1 MSNAVQKS
9 QNTPQTSIKDLM
21 NSPSTQKRLAE
32 ILDKNAATFSTSVIQ
47 LVNSN
52 TALQK
57 CDPVSI
63 LNSALVATTLN
74 LPINNQLGLAYVV
87 PYGNQATLQLGYRAF
102 LQLAQRS
109 GQFERINACKVY
121 SEDTEET
128 VKQRL
133 ISLFPKM
140 PSGNVIGYI
149 AYFKLLN
156 GYEDHLYMSI
166 EEITTHAKKYSQ
178 TFKKYGTGLWKD
190 EFEAMAQKT
199 VLKLLL
205 SKKAP
210 LSIEMQRAEIADQ
223 AVIKNYDGDTI
234 DADYVDNKTTIVVE
248 EVSTEERQIAY
259 FKDTLSGI
267 MSMEE
272 LNSMLE
278 NADDFTPQELELI
291 EQKKKDLTTK
301 K

>member
-9 QNTPQTSIKDLM
+9 QNAPQTSIKDLM
-21 NSPSTQKRLAE
+21 NSPSTQKRLVE

-52 TALQK
+52 SQLQK

-109 GQFERINACKVY
+109 GQFERINVCKVY
-121 SEDTEET
+121 SEDTEDS

-133 ISLFPKM
+133 ISLFPKT

-166 EEITTHAKKYSQ
+166 DEIVAHAKKYSQ

-190 EFEAMAQKT
+190 EFEAMAQK
-199 VLKLLL
+199 
-205 SKKAP
+205 P
-210 LSIEMQRAEIADQ
+210 
-223 AVIKNYDGDTI
+223 
-234 DADYVDNKTTIVVE
+234 
-248 EVSTEERQIAY
+248 
-259 FKDTLSGI
+259 F
-267 MSMEE
+267 
-272 LNSMLE
+272 
-278 NADDFTPQELELI
+278 
-291 EQKKKDLTTK
+291 
-301 K
+301 